1 MSLDEFYQSILKRLQ
16 GQHVPCA
23 ITGGLACVH
32 LGVAE
37 HTEDCDLLCAPEGAR
52 RLLELLEIASFD
64 GVPAIYRG
72 VLSAP
77 LDSRWLQ
84 GGWTSHF
91 TWETHAPIQP
101 YLDVFGVP
109 PRMSSPWLGEVQGF
123 WAGPHTVA
131 EMKRT
136 NRRKDWDQA
145 TALGLRMLRSGD
157 ERGWL
162 HIFDG
167 DALLSLSE
175 TMPIKTALLAQR
187 PVLRLAM
194 ERSPRLV
201 RAIQTEVDFWTHLNR
216 LRMKVYE
223 DAARPYAAAV
233 RASRGASQGNLIE
246 QHALR
251 LAHAEKL
258 LPTSPLHDYGV
269 DRLIHEAQIETGQ
282 DLNPELLQHLPNA
295 RLCLQCLL

>member
-1 MSLDEFYQSILKRLQ
+1 MSLDDFYQSILKRLQ
-16 GQHVPCA
+16 EQHVSCA
-23 ITGGLACVH
+23 ITGGLACVQF
-32 LGVAE
+32 GVAE
-37 HTEDCDLLCAPEGAR
+37 HTEDCDLICAPEGAHQ
-52 RLLELLEIASFD
+52 LLDILELARFGD
-64 GVPAIYRG
+64 THAVYRG
-72 VLSAP
+72 NLSAP
-77 LDSRWLQ
+77 LDPRWLQ

-109 PRMSSPWLGEVQGF
+109 PRMSSPWLKEIQGF

-162 HIFDG
+162 HIFDA

-175 TMPIKTALLAQR
+175 TMPIQTALLAQR
-187 PVLRLAM
+187 PVLRLAA
-194 ERSPRLV
+194 ERSPRLA

-216 LRMKVYE
+216 LRLKIYE
-223 DAARPYAAAV
+223 NAARPYAAAV
-233 RASRGASQGNLIE
+233 RDSPGASHKNLSE

-282 DLNPELLQHLPNA
+282 DLNPELLQHLPDA
-295 RLCLQCLL
+295 RLCLRCLC